1 MKQISG
7 FFVLGLFS
15 TAIDFIIYTI
25 LVYLNVN
32 YVIAIIIGYSCG
44 FVFNFF
50 IGRKHIFVQGL
61 KVDSFAK
68 EFNLVLVINLIAVLL
83 NIIIVYILYSYW
95 HILNQI
101 ADRIIAIILVFFWN
115 YFARKFFV
123 YK

>member
-1 MKQISG
+1 MKQISR

-15 TAIDFIIYTI
+15 TAIDFITYTI
-25 LVYLNVN
+25 LIYLNVN

-115 YFARKFFV
+115 YFARKIFV